1 MEDQIH
7 PRFEAPAK
15 VTKVTE
21 LCSFLGLVNY
31 YQCFIKGY
39 SSPATPLIDLLKKD
53 KTWIWVAHYQEVF
66 KDLKEA
72 VMVMRLPDASK
83 PFGLHTNASDF
94 AIGKVLMQDGHL
106 IGYERRKLNTTERRY
121 TVQEKKMTFIIY
133 CLRVWIHYLLGVEF
147 VIKTSS
153 IRTSYFQ
160 TQKKLSPEQPRWQD
174 FLAEFDDVLEYKLG
188 KYNVVADALSRKG
201 ALASITQA

>member
-53 KTWIWVAHYQEVF
+53 KTWRWDARCQEVF
-66 KDLKEA
+66 HDLKEEVTHEP
-72 VMVMRLPDASK
+72 VMSLP
-83 PFGLHTNASDF
+83 N
-94 AIGKVLMQDGHL
+94 
-106 IGYERRKLNTTERRY
+106 
-121 TVQEKKMTFIIY
+121 
-133 CLRVWIHYLLGVEF
+133 
-147 VIKTSS
+147 VI
-153 IRTSYFQ
+153 
-160 TQKKLSPEQPRWQD
+160 
-174 FLAEFDDVLEYKLG
+174 
-188 KYNVVADALSRKG
+188 
-201 ALASITQA
+201 